1 MMLDC
6 LGEAKIAQAIE
17 DALEKVLSEG
27 KVRSHDLG
35 GDSSTIEVGDE
46 VVRKLKEV
54 NIK

>member
-1 MMLDC
+1 MMLDF
-6 LGEAKIAQAIE
+6 LGEVKVAKNIE
-17 DALEKVLSEG
+17 DAVEKVLSEG

-35 GDSSTIEVGDE
+35 GDSSTEEVGDE